1 MRCPYCGND
10 EQKVL
15 DSRPMSE
22 LDAIRRRRECAGCG
36 RRFTT
41 FERAERPRLFVV
53 KRNGGRQEFD
63 REKLIESMRLAAR
76 KRPISAVALRTA
88 ADNIEKDLLN
98 ETVEE
103 VASREV
109 GARAMRALQGLDPVA
124 YVRYASVYQ
133 EFDCMG
139 DFAQMIAQAEHD
151 EALAPLRSLQ
161 ESLL

>member
-22 LDAIRRRRECAGCG
+22 LDAIRRRRECSGCG

-63 REKLIESMRLAAR
+63 REKLVESMRLAAR
-76 KRPISAVALRTA
+76 KRPVSAVALRTA
-88 ADNIEKDLLN
+88 ADSIEKDLLN

-151 EALAPLRSLQ
+151 ESLAPLRSLQ

>member
-1 MRCPYCGND
+1 MRCPFCGND
-10 EQKVL
+10 EQRVL
-15 DSRPMSE
+15 ESRPVLE
-22 LDAIRRRRECAGCG
+22 VDAIRRRRECSGCG

-53 KRNGGRQEFD
+53 KRDGGRQEFD
-63 REKLIESMRLAAR
+63 REKLVESMRLAAR
-76 KRPISAVALRTA
+76 KRPISALALRSA
-88 ADNIEKDLLN
+88 ADKIERDLLN

-133 EFDCMG
+133 EFECMG
-139 DFAQMIAQAEHD
+139 DFAQMVAQAEQD
-151 EALAPLRSLQ
+151 ERLAPLKSLQ